1 MGLTP
6 RSDALNVDGA
16 FEVIA
21 VVGFVVP
28 SPLAV
33 SFARLAAC
41 GCGTVALAPDA
52 AWVGNKEGLTMLTF
66 TLWGVTCH
74 CPESPQGYD
83 PYITVQE
90 KEDGA
95 DNGSERRSKKTE
107 ARDAYHVGGKKK
119 EWPNLHFQPGHWIAI
134 SGCR

>member
-21 VVGFVVP
+21 VVGVVVP

-33 SFARLAAC
+33 SFARLAAR

-52 AWVGNKEGLTMLTF
+52 AWVGNKEGLTMLTL
-66 TLWGVTCH
+66 TLGGVTCH
-74 CPESPQGYD
+74 GPESPQVHD
-83 PYITVQE
+83 AHSTVQE

-95 DNGSERRSKKTE
+95 DNRSGRRSKKTE
-107 ARDAYHVGGKKK
+107 ARDAY
-119 EWPNLHFQPGHWIAI
+119 
-134 SGCR
+134 